1 MIHVRGVVKAI
12 QRSDGGL
19 TQQILQSLATLSEGL
34 WCNTIDELIYWV
46 KQESSKWI
54 KSQWDKK
61 WICHAC
67 SLLNLTEK
75 GGKRSGFGI
84 RWNSVDPGHAP
95 CHVTSNLVSSPV
107 KCKKSLSVVVHIK
120 WNNVC
125 KVLRTCNIKG
135 SGIGSWCYFIFVNEE
150 ECLPGQRE
158 GAIWQTVNCVVQK
171 CWKTKKLVL
180 ALNTDFPVASGL
192 DLLPCLMEPTITADA
207 AGTWANSLRL
217 SPNNVPADQLQKCRA
232 EKLEMMSRREK
243 GTGG

>member
-1 MIHVRGVVKAI
+1 MDLSCV
-12 QRSDGGL
+12 L
-19 TQQILQSLATLSEGL
+19 LAQPNRKGRKTLWHQVEQCGS
-34 WCNTIDELIYWV
+34 
-46 KQESSKWI
+46 
-54 KSQWDKK
+54 
-61 WICHAC
+61 
-67 SLLNLTEK
+67 
-75 GGKRSGFGI
+75 R
-84 RWNSVDPGHAP
+84 P
-95 CHVTSNLVSSPV
+95 CPLSRDLFNLVSSPV